1 MFLFLYTFDP
11 ALLSRFGSRYYVC
24 YVHKDIRSS
33 SGTGGNERSCTARS
47 SKASEGV
54 YRPKLFSFALMSTL
68 QRSLLSRIES
78 AV

>member
-33 SGTGGNERSCTARS
+33 SCTGGNERSCTARS

-54 YRPKLFSFALMSTL
+54 YPPKLFSFALSTL
-68 QRSLLSRIES
+68 QDSLFSRMGS